1 MIGAGDRNRRV
12 SFEQATVMTGA
23 LGTESESW
31 AAFGAAWAS
40 VRFGA
45 GAERRAAAMEAS
57 SQPATFIVPATTVT
71 RALKPRDHRVIFDGR
86 TWDIVS
92 TMLSP
97 NRAHME
103 ITAIARSG

>member
-1 MIGAGDRNRRV
+1 MIGAGARNRRV
-12 SFEQATVMTGA
+12 AFEQATVTTGTM
-23 LGTESESW
+23 GTEVESW
-31 AAFGAAWAS
+31 ASFGAAWGA

-57 SQPATFIVPATTVT
+57 SQPATFIVPATSVT
-71 RALKPRDHRVIFDGR
+71 RALKPRDYRIVFDGR

-103 ITAIARSG
+103 ITAIARSE